1 MPIGRSR
8 LFALGAIAV
17 AIVLPLL
24 VRSEYYR
31 QVLVTGYISAIAV
44 YGLNI
49 ILGYTG
55 LLTLGHAAFFGIG
68 AYAVALLETRL
79 GVPFWVALAAG
90 CAAAVILGYLVGL
103 VSLRTRGNYFAIF
116 TAAIGVMISIVFTN
130 WQELTGGNIGVLNI
144 PPPAPIGPISFESS
158 LAKYYLVLVALVFA
172 IVICARVRGS
182 LFGRSLIAIAGNED
196 LARAVGIDVMRA
208 KSLAFMLST
217 FLAGLAGGMYAIFIG
232 FLGPDSS
239 GLDVTFDMLLYLI
252 VGGVGTLAGP
262 LVGTLALVILAQFL
276 SGIDQYK
283 FLIFGPML
291 VLLIMFFP
299 SGIVGGIIHLRG
311 MVRRGAPSAPV
322 ADAAL
327 AQPGA
332 N

>member
-1 MPIGRSR
+1 MSVGRIAT
-8 LFALGAIAV
+8 LVALLAAL
-17 AIVLPLL
+17 VLPLG
-24 VRSEYYR
+24 VHSEYYR
-31 QVLVTGYISAIAV
+31 QVIVTAYISAIAV

-68 AYAVALLETRL
+68 AYGVALLETRL

-103 VSLRTRGNYFAIF
+103 VSLRTRGHYFAIF
-116 TAAIGVMISIVFTN
+116 TAAIGVMISVIFTN

-144 PPPAPIGPISFESS
+144 PPPGPIGPISFESS
-158 LAKYYLVLVALVFA
+158 IAKYYLVLAALIVAF
-172 IVICARVRGS
+172 VICARVRGS
-182 LFGRSLIAIAGNED
+182 LFGRSLIAIAANED

-208 KSLAFMLST
+208 KSAAFMLST

-232 FLGPDSS
+232 FLGPDST

-252 VGGVGTLAGP
+252 VGGVGTLWGP
-262 LVGTLALVILAQFL
+262 LVGTLVLVILGQFL
-276 SGIDQYK
+276 QGIESFK

-291 VLLIMFFP
+291 VLLVMFFP
-299 SGIVGGIIHLRG
+299 SGIVGGLIKLLGRRHRPITNA
-311 MVRRGAPSAPV
+311 MVTEPP
-322 ADAAL
+322 L
-327 AQPGA
+327 AQGTT

>member
-1 MPIGRSR
+1 LPVRPR
-8 LFALGAIAV
+8 LFALGAIAI

-116 TAAIGVMISIVFTN
+116 TAAIGVMISIVLTN

-208 KSLAFMLST
+208 KSAAFMLST

-262 LVGTLALVILAQFL
+262 LVGTLVLVILAQFL

-299 SGIVGGIIHLRG
+299 SGIVGGIMQLRG
-311 MVRRGAPSAPV
+311 MVRRGAASAPV

>member
-1 MPIGRSR
+1 LPIGRSR
-8 LFALGAIAV
+8 LFALGAIAI

-116 TAAIGVMISIVFTN
+116 TAAIGVMISIVLTN

-208 KSLAFMLST
+208 KSAAFMLST

-262 LVGTLALVILAQFL
+262 LVGTLVLVILAQFL

-327 AQPGA
+327 VQPGA

>member
-1 MPIGRSR
+1 MSVGRIAT
-8 LFALGAIAV
+8 LVALLV
-17 AIVLPLL
+17 ALVLPLG
-24 VRSEYYR
+24 VHSEYYR
-31 QVLVTGYISAIAV
+31 QVIVTAYISAIAV

-68 AYAVALLETRL
+68 AYGVALLETRL

-103 VSLRTRGNYFAIF
+103 VSLRTRGHYFAIF
-116 TAAIGVMISIVFTN
+116 TAAIGVMISVIFTN

-158 LAKYYLVLVALVFA
+158 IAKYYLVFAALIVA

-208 KSLAFMLST
+208 KSAAFMLST

-232 FLGPDSS
+232 FLGPDST
-239 GLDVTFDMLLYLI
+239 GLDITFDMLLYLI
-252 VGGVGTLAGP
+252 VGGVGTLWGP
-262 LVGTLALVILAQFL
+262 LVGTLVLVILGQFL
-276 SGIDQYK
+276 QGIESFK
-283 FLIFGPML
+283 FLLFGPML
-291 VLLIMFFP
+291 VLLVMFFP
-299 SGIVGGIIHLRG
+299 SGIVGGLTKLRG
-311 MVRRGAPSAPV
+311 RGGR
-322 ADAAL
+322 
-327 AQPGA
+327 PGA
-332 N
+332 TAAISEPPLAHGTAN

>member
-1 MPIGRSR
+1 MPVRPR
-8 LFALGAIAV
+8 LFVFIAIAV

-49 ILGYTG
+49 ILGYAG

-116 TAAIGVMISIVFTN
+116 TAAIGVMISIVLTN

-172 IVICARVRGS
+172 ITICARVRGS

-208 KSLAFMLST
+208 KSAAFMLST

-262 LVGTLALVILAQFL
+262 LVGTLVLVILAQFL

-299 SGIVGGIIHLRG
+299 SGIVGGIMQLRG
-311 MVRRGAPSAPV
+311 MVRRGAARASV

-327 AQPGA
+327 ARPGA